1 MCIRDRIIIDPGIGF
16 AKNVNQNLSILR
28 NLETFVSMNYPV
40 LIGASRKRFIG
51 SVINES
57 DPTKRIFGTAAV
69 ASRCVIAGVDIL
81 RVHDINQ
88 ISQVII
94 MTKSII

>member
-1 MCIRDRIIIDPGIGF
+1 
-16 AKNVNQNLSILR
+16 
-28 NLETFVSMNYPV
+28 MNYPV

-51 SVINES
+51 SVINEP
-57 DPTKRIFGTAAV
+57 DPNKRIFGTAAV

-81 RVHDINQ
+81 RVHDIKE
-88 ISQVII
+88 ISQVIK